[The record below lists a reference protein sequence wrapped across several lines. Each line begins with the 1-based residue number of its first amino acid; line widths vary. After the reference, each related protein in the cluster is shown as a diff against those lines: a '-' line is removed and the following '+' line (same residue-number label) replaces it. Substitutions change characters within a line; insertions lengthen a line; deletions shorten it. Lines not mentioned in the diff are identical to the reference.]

1 MISYEPL
8 YKTVKDK
15 NTSLQEL
22 SIKCGFAKGTIATIL
37 SHNRDLNTSMIN
49 KICEALECGPS
60 DIFEVVEDGTV
71 IEHKRT
77 VNQKNRK
84 RSFNVYAIDWEKFTK
99 DIKDKGYTYRTL
111 SLKIGKPWNFI
122 ANKKQK
128 KNISEDSLK
137 LIADGAELNW
147 ESYI

>member
-8 YKTVKDK
+8 YKTVQDK

-22 SIKCGFAKGTIATIL
+22 SIRCGFAKGTIATIL
-37 SHNRDLNTSMIN
+37 SHNKDLNTSMIN

-84 RSFNVYAIDWEKFTK
+84 RSFNVYAIDWEKLTK

-147 ESYI
+147 ENYI